1 MFEVIDNKKQEALI
15 KVVGVGGCGNN
26 AVDYMIERNI
36 HGVDFISVNTDLQS
50 LKKSQANNIVQ
61 IGLHLTKGLG
71 SGARPDSGKQAA
83 IEDKEKLKDA
93 IKDADM
99 LFITA
104 GMGGG
109 TGTGAAPVIAEIA
122 KELGILT
129 VAVVTKPFSFEGKRN
144 QIAEEGLKELRNY
157 VDSLIVI
164 PNEKLMNVLGADVT
178 FINAFSA
185 ANEVLYNSV
194 SGISDIIN
202 HTGLINVDFSDVKTV
217 MAEMGSAIIGSGV
230 FEGDNRAVK
239 AAQLA
244 INSPLLENI
253 ELKNA
258 KGILVNISASSSFKM
273 KEYID
278 VMNEVKSITANDAT
292 VIVGNVIDDEL
303 ENKIKVTI
311 VATGLDD
318 NYISEIKDQA
328 PLSDDEV
335 IDHDRSFDDA
345 NTSNVIEKPA
355 SNESDFS
362 NVFFDGGDESSLV
375 GNGSVS
381 EEGLKTTNNICKD
394 HI

>member
-71 SGARPDSGKQAA
+71 SGARPDAGKQAA

-93 IKDADM
+93 IQDADM

-144 QIAEEGLKELRNY
+144 QIAEEGLKELRSY

-217 MAEMGSAIIGSGV
+217 MAEMGSAIIGSGI

-318 NYISEIKDQA
+318 NYISEIKDQ
-328 PLSDDEV
+328 PSISDTEA
-335 IDHDRSFDDA
+335 IDDYQPSDNL
-345 NTSNVIEKPA
+345 NTVNVIEKPQ
-355 SNESDFS
+355 STESDFS
-362 NVFFDGGDESSLV
+362 NVFFDGGDESNLV
-375 GNGSVS
+375 DSGAVS
-381 EEGLKTTNNICKD
+381 EDEYDIPSFLRRNK
-394 HI
+394 

>member
-1 MFEVIDNKKQEALI
+1 MFEVINQKKQEAII
-15 KVVGVGGCGNN
+15 KVIGVGGCGNN
-26 AVDYMIERNI
+26 AVDYMIEKNVE
-36 HGVDFISVNTDLQS
+36 GVDFISVNTDLQS

-61 IGLHLTKGLG
+61 IGLNLTKGLG

-83 IEDKEKLKDA
+83 IEDKEKLKEA
-93 IKDADM
+93 IHDADM

-109 TGTGAAPVIAEIA
+109 TGTGAAPVIAELA
-122 KELGILT
+122 KDLGILT

-144 QIAEEGLKELRNY
+144 QIAEEGIKELKNY

-217 MAEMGSAIIGSGV
+217 MAEMGSAIIGSGT
-230 FEGDNRAVK
+230 FEGENRAVK

-253 ELKNA
+253 QLKNA

-273 KEYID
+273 KEYVD
-278 VMNEVKSITANDAT
+278 VMGEVKHITADDAT
-292 VIVGNVIDDEL
+292 VIVGNVIDDEM

-311 VATGLDD
+311 VATGLDGD
-318 NYISEIKDQA
+318 GSEITNE
-328 PLSDDEV
+328 LS
-335 IDHDRSFDDA
+335 S
-345 NTSNVIEKPA
+345 S
-355 SNESDFS
+355 SNEEVNIVNNDDFYSSGPEIRKS
-362 NVFFDGGDESSLV
+362 NNIEEAVPSVFFDGNEESFNSMDAGLAEDEYDVPSFLRR
-375 GNGSVS
+375 
-381 EEGLKTTNNICKD
+381 KK
-394 HI
+394 

>member
-61 IGLHLTKGLG
+61 IGLHPTKGLG

-345 NTSNVIEKPA
+345 NTSNVIEKPT

-375 GNGSVS
+375 DNGSVS
-381 EEGLKTTNNICKD
+381 EDEYDIPSFLRRNK
-394 HI
+394 

>member
-1 MFEVIDNKKQEALI
+1 MFEVIEQKKQEAVI
-15 KVVGVGGCGNN
+15 KVIGVGGCGNN
-26 AVDYMIERNI
+26 AVDFMIEKNV

-61 IGLHLTKGLG
+61 IGLNLTKGLG

-83 IEDKEKLKDA
+83 IEDKEKLKS
-93 IKDADM
+93 IIEDADM

-144 QIAEEGLKELRNY
+144 QIAEQGLKELRNY

-217 MAEMGSAIIGSGV
+217 MAEMGSAIIGSGI

-253 ELKNA
+253 QLKNA

-278 VMNEVKSITANDAT
+278 VMNEVKSITAHDAT
-292 VIVGNVIDDEL
+292 VIVGNVIDDSL

-318 NYISEIKDQA
+318 DYSSQESQLETELTDAKIEVFDRPVEENLNEQVSEN
-328 PLSDDEV
+328 
-335 IDHDRSFDDA
+335 
-345 NTSNVIEKPA
+345 NTDTPS
-355 SNESDFS
+355 
-362 NVFFDGGDESSLV
+362 VFFDGVDDSNFNNNSSISEDEYDIPSFLRR
-375 GNGSVS
+375 N
-381 EEGLKTTNNICKD
+381 K
-394 HI
+394 